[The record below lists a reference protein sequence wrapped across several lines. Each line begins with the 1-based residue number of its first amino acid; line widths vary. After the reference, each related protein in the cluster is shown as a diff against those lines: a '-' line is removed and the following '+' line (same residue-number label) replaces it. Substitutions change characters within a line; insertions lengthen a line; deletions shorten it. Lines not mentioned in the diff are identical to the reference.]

1 MRRLI
6 SQRESSGL
14 SNWIPYWAIF
24 GGLEIRKFAN
34 CHNVSI
40 DTVREDLKT
49 LAKLGYER
57 DTCQDVIATHRG
69 SEVVWRYIEAVR
81 FLFSNNLHWLA
92 NV

>member
-1 MRRLI
+1 MADFATRIERLI
-6 SQRESSGL
+6 ELDSLLGDIRR
-14 SNWIPYWAIF
+14 
-24 GGLEIRKFAN
+24 GLEIRKFAKR
-34 CHNVSI
+34 HNISI

-49 LAKLGYER
+49 LAKLGYEAR
-57 DTCQDVIATHRG
+57 PERQDVIATHRG